1 MAPSPQ
7 PVPALIDARAY
18 AVSKAG
24 PPVDLKLDANEGPPP
39 SPELLGALSSV
50 PGEALRRYPDALALS
65 ERLAKRH
72 GIEPSQV
79 LVTAGGD
86 EALDRICRTYL
97 APGRELVLPE
107 PTFEMVGRYARLA
120 GAKILG
126 VPWWG
131 GPYPLQEV
139 LARVTERTAMIGLVS
154 PNNPTGLTATSA
166 DVRALAQAAP
176 QALIL
181 VDHAYSEFADEDLTP
196 AALAQPNALV
206 VRTLS
211 KAHGLAGLRVG
222 YAMGPEP
229 LIAPLRSAGS
239 PFSVSHVSLQLATQ
253 KLEQGGAAVRA
264 YVARVREE
272 RSQLHRELL
281 ALGASPMASQ
291 ANFAVA
297 RLKNAHW
304 VWSALAGLG
313 IGVRR
318 FPSDPALAELLR
330 ITCPGE
336 ARAFERL
343 RHALATALA
352 PQALLF
358 DMDGVLVDVSG
369 SYRAAIVGTAM
380 GFGVQL
386 LDDEISRA
394 KAKGGANNDWEL
406 TLRLL
411 AAHGVESSLAEVTRR
426 FEALYQG
433 TPGKP
438 GLRSTERLL
447 ISGESL
453 ARMAARLPLA
463 IVTGRPR
470 KDAQRFLDEAGIGA
484 HFKALV
490 SMDDGPLKPDPAPV
504 RLALQR
510 LGVARAWMLGD
521 TQDDM
526 AAARAAAVVPVAVL
540 PPGESRAEYREA
552 LTRAGAARVL
562 QSSNDFEELL
572 P

>member
-1 MAPSPQ
+1 
-7 PVPALIDARAY
+7 
-18 AVSKAG
+18 
-24 PPVDLKLDANEGPPP
+24 
-39 SPELLGALSSV
+39 
-50 PGEALRRYPDALALS
+50 
-65 ERLAKRH
+65 
-72 GIEPSQV
+72 
-79 LVTAGGD
+79 
-86 EALDRICRTYL
+86 
-97 APGRELVLPE
+97 
-107 PTFEMVGRYARLA
+107 
-120 GAKILG
+120 
-126 VPWWG
+126 
-131 GPYPLQEV
+131 
-139 LARVTERTAMIGLVS
+139 
-154 PNNPTGLTATSA
+154 
-166 DVRALAQAAP
+166 
-176 QALIL
+176 
-181 VDHAYSEFADEDLTP
+181 
-196 AALAQPNALV
+196 
-206 VRTLS
+206 
-211 KAHGLAGLRVG
+211 
-222 YAMGPEP
+222 
-229 LIAPLRSAGS
+229 
-239 PFSVSHVSLQLATQ
+239 
-253 KLEQGGAAVRA
+253 
-264 YVARVREE
+264 
-272 RSQLHRELL
+272 
-281 ALGASPMASQ
+281 
-291 ANFAVA
+291 
-297 RLKNAHW
+297 
-304 VWSALAGLG
+304 
-313 IGVRR
+313 
-318 FPSDPALAELLR
+318 
-330 ITCPGE
+330 
-336 ARAFERL
+336 
-343 RHALATALA
+343 
-352 PQALLF
+352 
-358 DMDGVLVDVSG
+358 
-369 SYRAAIVGTAM
+369 M

-426 FEALYQG
+426 FEELYQG

-521 TQDDM
+521 TPDDM